1 MDINEE
7 LQEKE
12 LVIKRQE
19 GELTE
24 AYEKLDLAI
33 SISGV
38 IFCEYDIEQELFRFR
53 TDTYKKIGLKN
64 SVMTIEEVENDTVTI
79 LPEDNYKSLA
89 ALAAVQNGAE
99 YVEIECRMWTEKG
112 YRKHKGIYRTV
123 GKQAEPKTAVIC
135 FYDIDEAPEKNS
147 GQEENSLNGFYGRR
161 DFEEVVL
168 KKMDEQLG
176 RGVFLL
182 VDVDNFKR
190 LKDNYGYDFADEVI
204 TYVSSTLREIFLRDA
219 YIARMGGDE
228 FAVYISD
235 IADREKLMGEME
247 KFYYLMDSFSEMKD
261 KNISCS
267 AGIAFWEEGDTFDSF
282 YKKADGALYM
292 AKYLGKSQ
300 YFVYGDNIRVTG
312 M

>member
-12 LVIKRQE
+12 AIIKRQE
-19 GELTE
+19 GELEE
-24 AYEKLDLAI
+24 AYEKLDSVI
-33 SISGV
+33 SMSGI
-38 IFCEYDIEQELFRFR
+38 IFCEYDIEQEIFRFR

-64 SVMTIEEVENDTVTI
+64 SVMTIEEVENDMVTI

-89 ALAAVQNGAE
+89 ALAALQNGAE

-112 YRKHKGIYRTV
+112 YRQHKGVYRTI
-123 GKQAEPKTAVIC
+123 GEQEEPKTAVIC
-135 FYDIDEAPEKNS
+135 FYDIDEVPKQND
-147 GQEENSLNGFYGRR
+147 GQAEDTLTGFYGRR
-161 DFEEVVL
+161 DFEEIVL
-168 KKMDEQLG
+168 KKAAKQHG
-176 RGVFLL
+176 AFLL

-190 LKDNYGYDFADEVI
+190 LNDNYGHDFGDEVI
-204 TYVSSTLREIFLRDA
+204 TYVSSTLREIFLKDA

-235 IADREKLMGEME
+235 MADREKLMGEME

-292 AKYLGKSQ
+292 AKYLGKAQ
-300 YFVYGDNIRVTG
+300 YFVYGDNISVTE